1 MKKLLA
7 MLLAVVMVLSLAACG
22 SGKPAADTPAADAPA
37 ASGAASAGDGKTT
50 VHVALSG
57 SVTEV
62 APYAATNEY
71 AEPIRNTVYET
82 LFVKP
87 TVSSTETIPVI
98 GKSWEMVDDYPA
110 RVEIFDYVHDV
121 DGNPITASDVVYSY
135 QACAESGT
143 QTDTAYI
150 ESMNVVDDYT
160 FDIKLTEVS
169 QPTMLKLLTHIV
181 IVNEEAHKANP
192 DLAIGTSPYKL
203 TAYTAGAEYVCEKT
217 GSYWQTDES
226 LISPYSQANVDKL
239 VFEVIT

>member
-7 MLLAVVMVLSLAACG
+7 ILLAVVMVLSLAACG

-37 ASGAASAGDGKTT
+37 ASGAASTGDGKTT

-98 GKSWEMVDDYPA
+98 GKSWEIQLRVRWFA
-110 RVEIFDYVHDV
+110 RLVP
-121 DGNPITASDVVYSY
+121 GS
-135 QACAESGT
+135 CAG
-143 QTDTAYI
+143 
-150 ESMNVVDDYT
+150 
-160 FDIKLTEVS
+160 
-169 QPTMLKLLTHIV
+169 
-181 IVNEEAHKANP
+181 
-192 DLAIGTSPYKL
+192 
-203 TAYTAGAEYVCEKT
+203 
-217 GSYWQTDES
+217 
-226 LISPYSQANVDKL
+226 
-239 VFEVIT
+239 